1 MSKASPASATTLPYL
16 ARLHL
21 AATYVLLTLGTTGL
35 WLGEP
40 SSRPLP
46 YPLFTAG
53 AALLAFYITDRPNGF
68 QMPIIVCN
76 LLAVVILCLVA
87 VEFSYDNVAS
97 VVAMAHFLVYL
108 QIVKFFRRKSDQ
120 DVWQLYGLNLLQL
133 AIACVLNR
141 HMSFGVLLVAYAALG
156 VFVLMLFHLK
166 RLREAPA
173 EAWTMRG
180 LARPWLRLTLFV
192 LPAALIAFWITPRT
206 GQVGSASS
214 FDQRSEMRQLST
226 GFSTSLELNE
236 MQKVMEN
243 SDVVFNVWAN
253 GPDGKP
259 TPLPGNLLWRGQVF
273 VSYRNNSW
281 STAPDASVV
290 RPWDRPAE
298 PLPGQVKLRIQQV
311 IRTNDVLFSPKP
323 LFWARAADP
332 QTDIEFVATE
342 GRIRYRRIGLRD
354 NRSRREP
361 IVYSLIVGIEGD
373 FFREPEYRT
382 PPSEYLQ
389 LAREIPPN
397 VPQVVELA
405 RQICAGVSDD
415 DIQTKIQRLTDHF
428 ERDGGYS
435 YTLDLD
441 AEDAS
446 LDRLE
451 DFVVNRK
458 RGHCEYFSTALAV
471 MLRAVGVPTRVVTG
485 FKGAD
490 FNDSGGYYQ
499 VRELLAHS
507 WVEAYIASEDRWQ
520 SLDPTPN
527 ELRNQAVELQR
538 SPWQGLWE
546 MTDAASNAWATH
558 FVGYSNSEQR
568 EAIAALFRDLYTLIV
583 SAFTN
588 LFIALPQ
595 NFFRWNF
602 WMSFQGISAI
612 GAAALLYWAVR
623 KAIRVF
629 RALRSRAPRFR
640 RRASTWPL
648 FRDWNRLVASL
659 GFERKPSETPREF
672 ARRVAETLGGD
683 GRLAA
688 FNPLHLS
695 VVDAFYANRYG
706 GRPDDGAAMQTLRES
721 LHSFRRA
728 SE

>member
-1 MSKASPASATTLPYL
+1 MSKGSPAAATTLPYL
-16 ARLHL
+16 TRLHL
-21 AATYVLLTLGTTGL
+21 ASTYVLLTLGTTGL

-46 YPLFTAG
+46 YPLFTAI
-53 AALLAFYITDRPNGF
+53 AAVIAFYFTDRPNGF
-68 QMPIIVCN
+68 QLPIIVCN

-141 HMSFGVLLVAYAALG
+141 QISFGMLLVGYAALG

-166 RLREAPA
+166 SLRENPA
-173 EAWTMRG
+173 DAWTVRG
-180 LARPWLRLTLFV
+180 LLRPWLRMTVFV

-206 GQVGSASS
+206 GQVGPASS
-214 FDQRSEMRQLST
+214 ADQRADARQLTT

-243 SDVVFNVWAN
+243 SEVVFNVWAN

-259 TPLPGNLLWRGQVF
+259 AQLPANLLWRGQVF
-273 VSYRNNSW
+273 LSYRNNAW
-281 STAPDASVV
+281 SKASDPPIT
-290 RPWDRPAE
+290 RQWDRPPE
-298 PLPGQVKLRIQQV
+298 VLPGQVKLRIQQV
-311 IRTNDVLFSPKP
+311 IPTSDVLFSPKP

-332 QTDIEFVATE
+332 QTDIEFVPTE
-342 GRIRYRRIGLRD
+342 GRIRYRRIGMRD

-361 IVYSLIVGIEGD
+361 IVYSLIVGIDGE
-373 FFREPEYRT
+373 FFREPEHRT
-382 PPSEYLQ
+382 PSAEYLR
-389 LAREIPPN
+389 LAGEIPPS
-397 VPQVVELA
+397 VPQVVDLA
-405 RQICAGVSDD
+405 RQICAGVRDD
-415 DIQTKIQRLTDHF
+415 DVQTKIQRLTDHF

-435 YTLDLD
+435 YTLDLA

-458 RGHCEYFSTALAV
+458 RGHCEYFATALAV
-471 MLRAVGVPTRVVTG
+471 MLRAVGVHTRVVTG

-490 FNDSGGYYQ
+490 FNDTGGYYQ

-507 WVEAYIASEDRWQ
+507 WVEAYIPSEDRWQ
-520 SLDPTPN
+520 SFDPTPN
-527 ELRNQAVELQR
+527 DLRNQAVELHR

-568 EAIAALFRDLYTLIV
+568 EAIAALLRDFWTLVV

-602 WMSFQGISAI
+602 WMSFQGVSALA
-612 GAAALLYWAVR
+612 AAALLYWAVR
-623 KAIRVF
+623 KAMRVIRM
-629 RALRSRAPRFR
+629 LRSRAPRFR

-659 GFERKPSETPREF
+659 GLERKHAETPREF
-672 ARRVAETLGGD
+672 ASRVAETLGGD

-706 GRPDDGAAMQTLRES
+706 GRPDDVAAMQTLREQ

-728 SE
+728 AE